1 MKKEMFKVF
10 QYVDVEDLHIFI
22 KGGMT
27 YELDDS
33 CNQIYYCTYEANDF
47 VDAFQFMENFQKEF
61 NWGLVCECEKGIFD
75 MNELE
80 EVYN

>member
-1 MKKEMFKVF
+1 MKKEMFTVF
-10 QYVDVEDLHIFI
+10 QYCDVEDLHIFI

-27 YELDDS
+27 YQLDDS

-47 VDAFQFMENFQKEF
+47 IDAFQFMENFQKDF
-61 NWGLVCECEKGIFD
+61 DWGLVCDCEKGILD